1 MAQQVAD
8 YTGIRREGATWT
20 IYLRGMAV
28 GEQVIFSKA
37 QASLAEIVAGEAQT
51 AQETVATAQQPP
63 EASTPHRVTIVT
75 AGRRDFPGSRVVR
88 GEAIELVQIDDG
100 QTRPP
105 KKPFTLAQALT
116 WLGGQGFEP
125 ESMTSTG
132 MANWVSL
139 SGGSRNVEA
148 RRKCVFV
155 RRAA

>member
-20 IYLRGMAV
+20 IYLRGKAV
-28 GEQVIFSKA
+28 GGRVIFSKA
-37 QASLAEIVAGEAQT
+37 QAALAEIVAAEART
-51 AQETVATAQQPP
+51 AQETVATEQRPHD
-63 EASTPHRVTIVT
+63 ASTPHRVTIVT

-88 GEAIELVQIDDG
+88 GEAIELVQVDGG

-105 KKPFTLAQALT
+105 RRPLTLAQALT

-132 MANWVSL
+132 MATWSSL
-139 SGGSRNVEA
+139 SGGTGNVVA